1 LPKFHTR
8 LPRSNDLEAVL
19 AVHRAAFGRGDEAEL
34 VRRLCEA
41 GDNTCELLAET
52 ETDVIGHV
60 MYSPCRI
67 EHGDDSRVV
76 GLAPVGVLPTWQG
89 QGVGTALI
97 HQSLDAMRSEG
108 RIRAVV
114 VLGEPS
120 YYARFGFTPASRAGL
135 HDTYG
140 GGDAFM
146 VLALQPGGLD
156 GYQGR
161 VDYAPAFDF
170 LTD

>member
-1 LPKFHTR
+1 MFRTCLLCP
-8 LPRSNDLEAVL
+8 SDLEAVL

-41 GDNTCELLAET
+41 GDNACELMAEAET
-52 ETDVIGHV
+52 GVIGHV
-60 MYSPCRI
+60 VYSPCRI
-67 EHGDDSRVV
+67 EHGDDGRVL
-76 GLAPVGVLPTWQG
+76 GLAPVAVLPTWQR

-97 HQSLDAMRSEG
+97 NQSLDAMRAEG
-108 RIRAVV
+108 RVRAVV
-114 VLGEPS
+114 VLGEPD
-120 YYARFGFTPASRAGL
+120 YYSRFGFTPASRVGL
-135 HDTYG
+135 HDIYG

-146 VLALQPGGLD
+146 VLALQPGGLN

-161 VDYAPAFDF
+161 VNYAPAFDS